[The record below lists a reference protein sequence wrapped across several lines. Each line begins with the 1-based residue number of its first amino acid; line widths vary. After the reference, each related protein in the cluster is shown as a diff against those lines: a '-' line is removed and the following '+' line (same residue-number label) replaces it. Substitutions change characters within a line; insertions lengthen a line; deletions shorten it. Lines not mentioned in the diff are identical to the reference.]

1 MSQRIENHEEEIVI
15 DLGTLF
21 WNFLQGLYRFW
32 WLIFVMALAGSA
44 ALYIKSS
51 RFYTPMYRA
60 SASFTVM
67 TGGSS
72 GSEDGSYN
80 FYYDAATAGQ
90 LAKTFPYIL
99 SSNLL
104 TDAMKEN
111 MGTDRI
117 NGSISAQAVSDSN
130 LITMTVTSTDAEDA
144 KAILESAIEVYPDVS
159 RFVIGDTRFYMI
171 DVPEVSEEPYNQPS
185 YTRKVLKGGLV
196 GAAAG
201 FLFLVLYA
209 FFKRTVQK
217 PDELKNVMS
226 LPCIGNVPAVKFKA
240 RGKRKQEEISIF
252 SKKVSQGFKENI
264 LTLQIKTEREMGG
277 KILLVTSTCA
287 GEGKST
293 LALNLAYAA
302 ASHGKKVLFIDG
314 DLRKQEDRKRITENP
329 GNGLKE
335 VILEKETLEKAVEK
349 QEKSGICFLCGSH
362 PVKKIPSVLNSPKM
376 EELLKEVKK
385 EYDLIL
391 IDTPPAEAFEDAG
404 IFSQYADGVLYVI
417 RHDFVQ
423 KRRILDS
430 ISGLENSGAKI
441 LGYAFNC
448 VPVHRGKY
456 GYYGYGRYGYG
467 YYGYGKYGYGEKGSQ
482 NT

>member
-51 RFYTPMYRA
+51 RFYTPIYRA

-185 YTRKVLKGGLV
+185 YTRKVLKGGLI

-201 FLFLVLYA
+201 ILFLVLYA

-264 LTLQIKTEREMGG
+264 LTLQIKAEREMGG

-287 GEGKST
+287 GR
-293 LALNLAYAA
+293 
-302 ASHGKKVLFIDG
+302 AS
-314 DLRKQEDRKRITENP
+314 
-329 GNGLKE
+329 
-335 VILEKETLEKAVEK
+335 
-349 QEKSGICFLCGSH
+349 
-362 PVKKIPSVLNSPKM
+362 
-376 EELLKEVKK
+376 
-385 EYDLIL
+385 
-391 IDTPPAEAFEDAG
+391 PPW
-404 IFSQYADGVLYVI
+404 
-417 RHDFVQ
+417 R
-423 KRRILDS
+423 
-430 ISGLENSGAKI
+430 
-441 LGYAFNC
+441 
-448 VPVHRGKY
+448 
-456 GYYGYGRYGYG
+456 
-467 YYGYGKYGYGEKGSQ
+467 
-482 NT
+482 